1 MDYGCSPMDNIS
13 YVILCGTTDPRH
25 LARKPPTPPPLDD
38 EEAWFLSILSSRCS
52 RFFLLPRLLE
62 KYVSGWTSRLNKS
75 LCANLPTIST
85 ANLKRHERFYP
96 ATINKRQD
104 FPTALNI
111 KGRRIK
117 PFRHWLE
124 SAKLQNHLNPYS
136 ILLSILLHSITHVNP
151 RIRTC
156 WYYSW
161 LIWRQDELPSGL
173 PDGFEV
179 PQLRFQA
186 WFHDLVIRLVI

>member
-1 MDYGCSPMDNIS
+1 MPPGCQASSIS
-13 YVILCGTTDPRH
+13 DWDFPWN
-25 LARKPPTPPPLDD
+25 K
-38 EEAWFLSILSSRCS
+38 
-52 RFFLLPRLLE
+52 LPRLLE

-96 ATINKRQD
+96 PNKRQD

-136 ILLSILLHSITHVNP
+136 ILLRILLHSMTHVNP
-151 RIRTC
+151 RIRAC

-161 LIWRQDELPSGL
+161 LIWRQDELPSCL